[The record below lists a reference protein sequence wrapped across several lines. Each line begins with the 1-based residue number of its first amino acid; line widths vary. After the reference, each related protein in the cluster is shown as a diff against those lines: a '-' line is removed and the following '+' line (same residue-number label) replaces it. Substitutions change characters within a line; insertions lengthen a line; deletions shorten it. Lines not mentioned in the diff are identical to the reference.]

1 MTSTFWKCCQF
12 RCCRPVVI
20 FWLFWLGKWVVMNCQ
35 GVHNPTLH
43 RFIRPHEAS
52 VFPFCGNQM
61 VMWNKVGCIQTSGA
75 WFPILAARAS
85 NQQKIS
91 FVKHVTAY
99 LGKQQRGSIP
109 RTPCPVMFVPRL
121 HSPFYSI
128 DVEFLLSPIPS
139 KNSMDLKQKQ
149 RERPWEHVAGP
160 RKANQSSNFK
170 MQVSAV
176 MHSLS
181 SQKIFQEAL
190 RREALNNPV
199 ALQHHWH
206 TIRTFW

>member
-1 MTSTFWKCCQF
+1 MRLHINLKQ
-12 RCCRPVVI
+12 
-20 FWLFWLGKWVVMNCQ
+20 LG
-35 GVHNPTLH
+35 
-43 RFIRPHEAS
+43 S
-52 VFPFCGNQM
+52 VFPFFRNQM
-61 VMWNKVGCIQTSGA
+61 VMWNKVACIQTSGA

-91 FVKHVTAY
+91 FVKNVTSY

-109 RTPCPVMFVPRL
+109 RTPCPVMFVSRL
-121 HSPFYSI
+121 HSSFYSI

-181 SQKIFQEAL
+181 SQEIFQEAL
-190 RREALNNPV
+190 RREATCISKHNFWEAMLNFYKAPLLAYKTMTTEVLNNPV
-199 ALQHHWH
+199 TLQHHWH